1 MGNSRRRVAIGIFA
15 AATDIE
21 AVLDR
26 LRTLGIERCERFV
39 LPADQSPSDLALQ
52 GPGHRP
58 VMPFDSGE
66 PASGPFMLRVYPNT
80 MAEEQTVA
88 RMLLESAALSVQLH
102 DLDPPATS
110 SSASHGLN

>member
-1 MGNSRRRVAIGIFA
+1 MGSSRRRVAIGVFA
-15 AATDIE
+15 AAADIE
-21 AVLDR
+21 AVIGR
-26 LRTLGIERCERFV
+26 LRTLGIERCEHFA

-58 VMPFDSGE
+58 VMEADMSE

-80 MAEEQTVA
+80 IAEEQTVA

-102 DLDPPATS
+102 DIGPPAASSPGTS
-110 SSASHGLN
+110 